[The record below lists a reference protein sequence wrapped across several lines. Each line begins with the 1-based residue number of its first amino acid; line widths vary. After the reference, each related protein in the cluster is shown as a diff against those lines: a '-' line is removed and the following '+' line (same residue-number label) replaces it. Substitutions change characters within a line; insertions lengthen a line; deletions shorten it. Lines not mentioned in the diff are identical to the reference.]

1 MEEDDPERK
10 LASYSFGYSSKVFV
24 DYGEEMTV
32 ESIRFSLKLLSDA
45 DMLRLKEEAMD
56 EDSSSRDNG
65 IITGTG
71 GEVNRISQL
80 SDKSMKTKE
89 KSKIDA
95 GDDRGS
101 EAKKKKRKKVKEKYE
116 ELQKEDGVAK
126 LMDTSVDNTKIL
138 RDMSV
143 DVSHSPYAAT
153 HVKADSGSGMFV
165 RWLSS
170 ELLKLFQTIISWWV
184 ALLHMQTVY

>member
-65 IITGTG
+65 IVMG
-71 GEVNRISQL
+71 ISQL

-126 LMDTSVDNTKIL
+126 LMDTSVDNAKIL
-138 RDMSV
+138 RDVSV

-153 HVKADSGSGMFV
+153 HVKADSGSGTFV
-165 RWLSS
+165 RQS
-170 ELLKLFQTIISWWV
+170 F
-184 ALLHMQTVY
+184 